1 MVNIK
6 LIQIAF
12 MVWVISRIL
21 FVYADRLF
29 DRANGKILV
38 SLLFDISFLS
48 YILAKG
54 GFLLLCVYEL
64 FLKTGNYQFPI
75 CTFLLVC
82 VLSQL
87 IPKRR

>member
-6 LIQIAF
+6 SLQIMF
-12 MVWVISRIL
+12 MIWVSSRIL
-21 FVYADRLF
+21 FFYVDRLF
-29 DRANGKILV
+29 DRANGKISV
-38 SLLFDISFLS
+38 ILLFIISFLA

-54 GFLLLCVYEL
+54 GFLLFCVCEL
-64 FLKTGNYQFPI
+64 FLKTGNYQFLI